1 MLHLCTKYGLICILI
16 SIFITGTRFS
26 KYSRG
31 TRSKD
36 KFWYARLSPN
46 HKVIHYGECD
56 EKNIPTLED
65 LNNKVSVI
73 DIKQLLEGK
82 ECPHMKEMRTRKSA
96 VNLAFSIT
104 FENMD
109 HSTVDF
115 VAPDETVFNYWTD
128 GINALL
134 GQEMVSKQKK
144 EDFDTLLSME
154 IKLRLLD
161 TEGVDISKD
170 PPPVPEDP
178 ENYDFCFEN

>member
-1 MLHLCTKYGLICILI
+1 
-16 SIFITGTRFS
+16 
-26 KYSRG
+26 
-31 TRSKD
+31 
-36 KFWYARLSPN
+36 
-46 HKVIHYGECD
+46 
-56 EKNIPTLED
+56 
-65 LNNKVSVI
+65 
-73 DIKQLLEGK
+73 
-82 ECPHMKEMRTRKSA
+82 MKEMRTRKSA

-104 FENMD
+104 FEAMG

-115 VAPDETVFNYWTD
+115 VAPDETTFNYWVD

-170 PPPVPEDP
+170 PPPIPEDP
-178 ENYDFCFEN
+178 ENYDFCFES